1 MIVGTA
7 TRAADGG
14 AAVGWGTGGS
24 RITGG
29 QSGRNSGPPGEHMDL
44 PLALGL
50 SLGVA
55 LVGWGLGG
63 LTPAGA
69 VTAVL
74 VGTGILWPTGWAGM
88 AALGAFF
95 FGASAISR
103 VAPDRSVAAFDAK
116 GHQRDPLQVLA
127 NGGSA
132 ALGALL
138 EFLLP
143 GSGIWVVTAGLAT
156 AAADTWA
163 TSTGGWSR
171 VPPRHVVTG
180 RPVPAGTSGGITWL
194 GSLGALAGA
203 ASVAGAAVLVQA
215 PRLLFPAALTIGMLG
230 MLADSLLGATLQGR
244 FHCPQCDRATERRVH
259 RCGQPATPVGGQA
272 WLTNDGVNA
281 LATAGG
287 ASLGLLAWRLYS

>member
-1 MIVGTA
+1 
-7 TRAADGG
+7 
-14 AAVGWGTGGS
+14 
-24 RITGG
+24 
-29 QSGRNSGPPGEHMDL
+29 MDL
-44 PLALGL
+44 PLAVGL

-55 LVGWGLGG
+55 LLGWGLRG

-69 VTAVL
+69 GTAVL
-74 VGTGILWPTGWAGM
+74 VGTGILWPTGWEGM

-103 VAPDRSVAAFDAK
+103 VAPDKSVAAVDAK
-116 GHQRDPLQVLA
+116 GHRRDPWQVLA

-143 GSGIWVVTAGLAT
+143 GSGIWIVTASLAT

-171 VPPRHVVTG
+171 VAPRDVITG

-203 ASVAGAAVLVQA
+203 ASVAGAAILVHA
-215 PRLLFPAALTIGMLG
+215 PRVLFPAALTIGMLG
-230 MLADSLLGATLQGR
+230 MLADSVLGATLQGR
-244 FHCPQCDRATERRVH
+244 FHCGACNRPTERRVH
-259 RCGQPATPVGGQA
+259 RCGQAATPVGGLA
-272 WLTNDGVNA
+272 WLSNDGVNA

-287 ASLGLLAWRLYS
+287 AGLGLLAWHFFS

>member
-1 MIVGTA
+1 
-7 TRAADGG
+7 
-14 AAVGWGTGGS
+14 
-24 RITGG
+24 
-29 QSGRNSGPPGEHMDL
+29 MDL
-44 PLALGL
+44 PLALGV

-55 LVGWGLGG
+55 LLGWALRG

-69 VTAVL
+69 LTAVL

-103 VAPDRSVAAFDAK
+103 LAPDKSVTAFDAK
-116 GHQRDPLQVLA
+116 GHQRDPWQVLA

-138 EFLLP
+138 EFVLP
-143 GSGIWVVTAGLAT
+143 GSGLWVVAASLST

-171 VPPRHVVTG
+171 VPPRHILTG
-180 RPVPAGTSGGITWL
+180 QPVPAGTSGGVTWL

-203 ASVAGAAVLVQA
+203 ATVAGAAVLVHA
-215 PRLLFPAALTIGMLG
+215 PRVLFPAALTIGMLG

-244 FHCPQCDRATERRVH
+244 FHCPACQRPTERRVH
-259 RCGQPATPVGGQA
+259 RCGQAATPVGGQA
-272 WLTNDGVNA
+272 WLSNDGVNA

-287 ASLGLLAWRLYS
+287 AVLGLLAWHFFS